1 MVYLYVYLNNFNPY
15 ILWQQPLPSNQIP
28 HVGGAYVING
38 PYWEIWGL
46 KPKGLLSRLW
56 HKE

>member
-1 MVYLYVYLNNFNPY
+1 MATAIAV
-15 ILWQQPLPSNQIP
+15 NQIP